1 IVDWREIDSLG
12 EFVSAVRRSK
22 LNADCVLVAIVRDL
36 LDMWQAFAAGVLR
49 DRGAA
54 AQATPGASQHCGC
67 DQHTRLSVCRDDGG
81 ESERGGAGL
90 RMAFDAELGA
100 HLSVA
105 DEVELRFTLPGTDDM
120 LQFSGTVV
128 WTTSA
133 HCGVK
138 FGHIPDAERLM
149 LEQWLTVCVER
160 SLAEVCGR
168 LRAGCA

>member
-1 IVDWREIDSLG
+1 
-12 EFVSAVRRSK
+12 
-22 LNADCVLVAIVRDL
+22 
-36 LDMWQAFAAGVLR
+36 
-49 DRGAA
+49 
-54 AQATPGASQHCGC
+54 
-67 DQHTRLSVCRDDGG
+67 
-81 ESERGGAGL
+81 
-90 RMAFDAELGA
+90 MAFDAELGA

-138 FGHIPDAERLM
+138 FGHIPDAKRLM

-168 LRAGCA
+168 LRAVCA